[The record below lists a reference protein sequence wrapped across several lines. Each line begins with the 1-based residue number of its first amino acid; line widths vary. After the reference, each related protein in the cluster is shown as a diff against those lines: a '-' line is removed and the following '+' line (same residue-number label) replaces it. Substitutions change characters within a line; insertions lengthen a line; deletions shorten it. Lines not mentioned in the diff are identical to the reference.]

1 MELVVKHWA
10 EELGAGEGGGEQ
22 SRGLVAFV
30 ENTKSHLNGGIK
42 CN

>member
-10 EELGAGEGGGEQ
+10 EELGAGGGEQ

>member
-10 EELGAGEGGGEQ
+10 EELGAGGGEQ

-30 ENTKSHLNGGIK
+30 ENPKSHLNGGIK